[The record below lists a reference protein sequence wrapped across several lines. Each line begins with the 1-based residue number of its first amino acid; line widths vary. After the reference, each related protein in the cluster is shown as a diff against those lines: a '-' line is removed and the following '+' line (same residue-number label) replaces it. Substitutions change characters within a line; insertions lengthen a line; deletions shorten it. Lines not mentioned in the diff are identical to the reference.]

1 MLQDGG
7 HAFGGQRSVRYGVGE
22 FFRITSR
29 SESISIGF
37 KGPRQPVNG
46 WRKASSASKI
56 LGIPAILSPPSEKCR
71 TLRLSVT
78 LAIASLVPR
87 LGLFK
92 SAQLQVHRPLKR
104 LFSWTR
110 GISFVR
116 LLTSSQWS
124 RSAVYT
130 TNMATPAAN
139 IATVVIATTVHPKR
153 ELGWPCI
160 SFLSEATTRIPT
172 RRKGANSPLITAVQ

>member
-1 MLQDGG
+1 MEATL
-7 HAFGGQRSVRYGVGE
+7 SVGSGLCGTGATS

-46 WRKASSASKI
+46 WRTASSSAASKI
-56 LGIPAILSPPSEKCR
+56 LGILAILSSPPRNVYFEAFRNRSGSPSARSVQKCTAAGASVR
-71 TLRLSVT
+71 QTLT
-78 LAIASLVPR
+78 
-87 LGLFK
+87 
-92 SAQLQVHRPLKR
+92 R

-110 GISFVR
+110 GISLVR
-116 LLTSSQWS
+116 LLTRSRWS
-124 RSAVYT
+124 RWAVYT
-130 TNMATPAAN
+130 TNIATPAAN
-139 IATVVIATTVHPKR
+139 ISTVVMATTVHPKR

-172 RRKGANSPLITAVQ
+172 RRKGANNPLMTAVQ